1 MEPGLKNQPQLLNNE
16 EVILISPGF
25 YKENLLSGWKP
36 GHLYLTNFRLFL
48 WQQTRNL
55 FQISLESITGIDIQQ
70 RDFILRSKDTL
81 CLSYHRPG
89 SKESSCI
96 WIMVKDMETWK
107 KKVFEGSLLQI
118 KQEAI
123 ERIAEE
129 LDPESKAIV
138 YYLWQNRF
146 ATIDELASLCNASN
160 HMDILLRIRDVINPL
175 AEKTVGSPLLVFEKS
190 KVDPET
196 GRKILF
202 SWWLIGR
209 ERGKERRETLLD
221 LFDEGDHIRITMEL
235 LALSEE
241 YIRLRVNQDKL
252 IISTDSSEKEHQ
264 EEILLPSSV
273 NSTKISKRY
282 KNGILEV
289 KLQKN

>member
-1 MEPGLKNQPQLLNNE
+1 MKSRKEKYFIRDGTHIINSTPLK
-16 EVILISPGF
+16 
-25 YKENLLSGWKP
+25 
-36 GHLYLTNFRLFL
+36 
-48 WQQTRNL
+48 
-55 FQISLESITGIDIQQ
+55 
-70 RDFILRSKDTL
+70 
-81 CLSYHRPG
+81 G
-89 SKESSCI
+89 SS
-96 WIMVKDMETWK
+96 
-107 KKVFEGSLLQI
+107 LQI

-123 ERIAEE
+123 ERIVGK
-129 LDPESKAIV
+129 LDPDSKAIV

-146 ATIDELASLCNASN
+146 STIDELASLCNASN
-160 HMDILLRIRDVINPL
+160 HMDILLKIRDVINPL
-175 AEKTVGSPLLVFEKS
+175 AKKTIGSPLLVFEKS

-196 GRKILF
+196 GRKISF

-235 LALSEE
+235 LGLSEE
-241 YIRLRVNQDKL
+241 YIRLRVNQGKL

-264 EEILLPSSV
+264 EEIPLPSSV

-289 KLQKN
+289 KLQKNQ